1 MNSQSLY
8 EVIGALL
15 KEQREITDS
24 SLESLRASIEIAF
37 DEIEL
42 QKGED
47 GRDASPEEV
56 AYRLMSDEEFM
67 SSIRGEQGP
76 QGEPGLDAEPV
87 DVAALVERLTS
98 NLLEFEEF
106 RNSVKGESG
115 VEGPVGA
122 TGEPGER
129 GEKGDTG
136 ECGDSGADGKDGP
149 PGDPGL
155 GFDSAIWA
163 PGVWRE
169 GAIVQAHVGQIF
181 RAIKDT
187 ANNPDHEDW
196 ERVGN
201 AGFRLTGTYDS
212 EKEYRVGD
220 LFIKN
225 YGLFLHDGSEAS
237 LVAGRGPEGKKGAK
251 GRDGKDG
258 APGADGKPG
267 RDGADGSQI
276 VEMEFNGTDLVVV
289 HEKSTGELESHSV
302 SLGSFLEAAVTVT
315 KDVAKAESDIRKGE
329 VESLVK
335 NLWTTLNE
343 NINDPT
349 ATPVKFYRGIYS
361 ANTQYAPGD
370 WISFGAGEYLCHTAV
385 QGISPVPNPLTK
397 TMPLDYWRHIG
408 GHGQAVYGGGDDSTV
423 PPSTFPSYALSREGG
438 AQGTHFSDFSVV
450 DGEGIE
456 GVGLKDGQNVRFNL
470 TTDSVQV
477 NPNPF
482 RNARGQFAP
491 TPEELDSLKNQ
502 RDVNEFLYEKIQEVG
517 AEDGGASQEEKLALI
532 EAQIQYRGLMDVDA
546 DGKPI
551 WPADQSKDRGG
562 WWAYPT
568 SKFSSTWKYENLEWI
583 FPFAGEAGDV
593 TKKAAPEYK
602 VGDIIQLQISD
613 NEAGAGTSWQYFD
626 TAPVFVEYKVEEAYY
641 PDTQAGNENK
651 YNPAYRVSKSGPAH
665 RYTGSLP
672 NVVKGPEGDP
682 SDAWIQ
688 WYPTVFA
695 FGTAVADVD
704 FSDIEERLECIED
717 VIPDAEGV
725 VPVPTGDLVLKIT
738 GSRPTGA
745 TGEAGKLLMWK
756 AEAGTGGSPY
766 NEAKFPVDDVDA
778 INLNAT
784 EVWFKQGDLV
794 QKWSSGG
801 GWFTNVNVLHIS
813 APVTEGDTL
822 VDGLAVDMYYEDP
835 SNCFAEV
842 ISRQESKDDDRRLQ
856 AEIEQIALGLETLLT
871 QRTHGQWKYIGFSG
885 DNIPRNAGEFALISD
900 DLSAAENMLTI
911 NLTDLNGTVIGL
923 SDVDVGDYIEIVD
936 LDEPANYAL
945 FTCTKKPE
953 GTGISNIEIS
963 LKDKGQNFL
972 VGETCEI
979 RFFAVN
985 EENINLSELDD
996 RYLKLSGGTMANSA
1010 QLSVNY
1016 IQPINLKHIQYSCD
1030 PSATHPEALMNRA
1043 MVQNLI
1049 KAESGQA
1056 TLPEWTLTHFKAGE
1070 MQAGKMA
1077 FCDGDLNGINN
1088 LENARGV
1095 VFSAIDANGNRV
1107 GRTKDGVDW
1116 QRDFGGALNILYDEE
1131 KTLLSMARSHGSA
1144 PAVIY
1149 YVAEFDAYM
1158 IIWPQDKDAVV
1169 TSNVTH
1175 VVLDQRY
1182 KIHCPEIFF

>member
-1 MNSQSLY
+1 MDKNILNAVA
-8 EVIGALL
+8 EVLKDERAKFDLQISELRESADQQVGSDADIAELKSSIEFL
-15 KEQREITDS
+15 FEEVDKKTDSIDFELAVMTKKESEEFLFQKIKEQTAALHYENASALDKIETAIKSLKDGVDGTDGADGIDGADG
-24 SLESLRASIEIAF
+24 RDGIDNPAIAPIEIATDHKAEKGLIVKHRGGLWQAIRNTNGDPDVDSGNWKCFVDGVAQVDITFNAKEGVYSF
-37 DEIEL
+37 DVE
-42 QKGED
+42 KSNGERKALSVD
-47 GRDASPEEV
+47 RMPAYLPPSPDHK
-56 AYRLMSDEEFM
+56 S
-67 SSIRGEQGP
+67 
-76 QGEPGLDAEPV
+76 
-87 DVAALVERLTS
+87 
-98 NLLEFEEF
+98 
-106 RNSVKGESG
+106 
-115 VEGPVGA
+115 VEG
-122 TGEPGER
+122 
-129 GEKGDTG
+129 DYFL
-136 ECGDSGADGKDGP
+136 DGTS
-149 PGDPGL
+149 L
-155 GFDSAIWA
+155 
-163 PGVWRE
+163 
-169 GAIVQAHVGQIF
+169 
-181 RAIKDT
+181 
-187 ANNPDHEDW
+187 N
-196 ERVGN
+196 
-201 AGFRLTGTYDS
+201 LYLDS
-212 EKEYRVGD
+212 EWVAVDLKGNRGD
-220 LFIKN
+220 
-225 YGLFLHDGSEAS
+225 
-237 LVAGRGPEGKKGAK
+237 AGENGNRGRK
-251 GRDGKDG
+251 GRDGIG
-258 APGADGKPG
+258 
-267 RDGADGSQI
+267 I
-276 VEMEFNGTDLVVV
+276 
-289 HEKSTGELESHSV
+289 
-302 SLGSFLEAAVTVT
+302 
-315 KDVAKAESDIRKGE
+315 SDIFVSDGNLQILLTDGE
-329 VESLVK
+329 VKDIYLDVLNSQPEDINQEIKRYAGIWHTSQSYQAGDVCTMMGALYVCISPSSDSPESSDDWELMV
-335 NLWTTLNE
+335 
-343 NINDPT
+343 
-349 ATPVKFYRGIYS
+349 
-361 ANTQYAPGD
+361 APAIG
-370 WISFGAGEYLCHTAV
+370 GAGGDSGT
-385 QGISPVPNPLTK
+385 S
-397 TMPLDYWRHIG
+397 G
-408 GHGQAVYGGGDDSTV
+408 GA
-423 PPSTFPSYALSREGG
+423 FPTYALVGESAPSSAGKK
-438 AQGTHFSDFSVV
+438 FSSFTDYTGS
-450 DGEGIE
+450 DPLM
-456 GVGLKDGQNVRFNL
+456 GVGLDKDGHNVKFAL
-470 TTDSVQV
+470 TTDAIQV

-482 RNARGQFAP
+482 RNSKGQFVG

-502 RDVNEFLYEKIQEVG
+502 RDVNEFLYNAIESIEQGDVNLDGYATEEWVTDQLQGPTQDEKI
-517 AEDGGASQEEKLALI
+517 ALI
-532 EAQIQYRGLMDVDA
+532 EAQIQFRGLMELDA
-546 DGKPI
+546 DDKPV
-551 WPADQSKDRGG
+551 WPADQTKERGG
-562 WWAYPT
+562 WWAYPS
-568 SKFSSTWKYENLEWI
+568 SKFANTWKYENLEWI
-583 FPFAGEAGDV
+583 FTKGGDDNDV
-593 TKKAAPEYK
+593 TKAASPKYA
-602 VGDIIQLQISD
+602 VGDIIQIQISD
-613 NEAGAGTSWQYFD
+613 NEAGAATDWQYLD
-626 TAPVFVEYKVEEAYY
+626 TSAVFVEYKVEELYY
-641 PDTQAGNENK
+641 PDRLNGNENTSF
-651 YNPAYRVSKSGPAH
+651 PAYRVSKSSEDH

-672 NVVKGPEGDP
+672 NVVKGMQGDP
-682 SDAWIQ
+682 DDAWIQ

-900 DLSAAENMLTI
+900 DLSAAENMLTL
-911 NLTDLNGTVIGL
+911 NLTDLNGTTVGL
-923 SDVDVGDYIEIVD
+923 GDVDVGDYIEIVD

-963 LKDKGQNFL
+963 LKDKGENFL

-1016 IQPINLKHIQYSCD
+1016 IQPINLPHIQYSCD
-1030 PSATHPEALMNRA
+1030 PSATHPEALVNRA
-1043 MVQNLI
+1043 MVQALI
-1049 KAESGQA
+1049 KAESGRA
-1056 TLPEWTLTHFKAGE
+1056 TLSEWTLAHFSAGN

-1169 TSNVTH
+1169 TSNITH